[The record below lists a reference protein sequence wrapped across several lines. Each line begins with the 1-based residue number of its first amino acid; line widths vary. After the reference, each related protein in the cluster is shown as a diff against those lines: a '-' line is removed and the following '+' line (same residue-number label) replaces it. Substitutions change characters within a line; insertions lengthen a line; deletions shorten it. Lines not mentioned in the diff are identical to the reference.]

1 LVYAIK
7 LFLAVCLLI
16 AVAAPLLRKPFTGLM
31 SRKDYWRVWLVI
43 LGSACVSFLSLKP
56 YVFVAGVAV
65 GAIITSSFFG
75 TDVRG
80 RLASYWLLL
89 LLFPPVALSTDG
101 LAGFNR
107 VLDLNHPR
115 VLTLILLLPAAFSLA
130 GNRQIRV
137 PPAMRWT
144 DLLVVSFPVLRLITA
159 APTSSL
165 TVIVRMVVEIV
176 LDLVLPYYVTTRGL
190 RSASDLKFVGSRMA
204 LGFAFMAVVGLMESV
219 LRKNVYTELEF
230 IYGTRWTST
239 HVLWRGP
246 FVRVDSTTPQPIIM
260 AFVMLCAYGLWAW
273 LRTTGEVLLRHG
285 RLVALVLF
293 IAFFATWSRGPL
305 LGFAGFVMCL
315 LALRWMAPM
324 RFLTLLVVVV
334 AAGGIATASGADT
347 YIYEA
352 LKTMFGSSE
361 ADTSSIDY
369 RRKLLEASIA
379 LIRQSPVW
387 GVPNYTAY
395 LQDLRQGEGIID
407 LVNTYVAVMLSAG
420 LVGLTCFLSPHLLVL
435 YRLLKRVP
443 PVPQRSRLLGG
454 SFPVAFASLTVAA
467 LFVIFTTSNFSL
479 VTSMLLFIIAVPSAW
494 LAMSPEQQKLAD
506 ASEPVPGEPQR
517 RPGALPVY
525 VNPGVW

>member
-1 LVYAIK
+1 MVYAIK

-16 AVAAPLLRKPFTGLM
+16 AVAAPFLRKPFSGLL
-31 SRKDYWRVWLVI
+31 SKKDYWRVWLVI

-56 YVFVAGVAV
+56 YVFVAGVAI
-65 GAIITSSFFG
+65 GALIAGNLFG

-80 RLASYWLLL
+80 RLAAYWLLL
-89 LLFPPVALSTDG
+89 LLFPAVTMSTDG

-107 VLDLNHPR
+107 VLDLNHAR
-115 VLTLILLLPAAFSLA
+115 VLALILLVPAAVSLA
-130 GNRQIRV
+130 GNRQVKV
-137 PPAMRWT
+137 PTAMRLT
-144 DLLVVSFPVLRLITA
+144 DVLVVSFPLLRLVTA

-165 TVIVRMVVEIV
+165 TVIVRMMVEIF
-176 LDLVLPYYVTTRGL
+176 LDLLLPYYVTTRGL

-204 LGFAFMAVVGLMESV
+204 LGFAFMAMVALMESV

-246 FVRVDSTTPQPIIM
+246 FIRVDSTTPQPIIM
-260 AFVMLCAYGLWAW
+260 AFVMLCAFAFWAW

-285 RLVALVLF
+285 RLVAAILF
-293 IAFFATWSRGPL
+293 IAFFATWSRGPM
-305 LGFAGFVMCL
+305 LGFVGFVMCL
-315 LALRWMAPM
+315 FALRWMAPM
-324 RFLTLLVVVV
+324 RFLALVVVV
-334 AAGGIATASGADT
+334 VAVGGVAAASGADA
-347 YIYEA
+347 YVYEGLKA
-352 LKTMFGSSE
+352 LFGASE

-369 RRKLLEASIA
+369 RRKLLEASLA

-435 YRLLKRVP
+435 YRLLKQVP

-454 SFPVAFASLTVAA
+454 SFPIAFASLTIAA

-479 VTSMLLFIIAVPSAW
+479 VTSMLLFMIAVPTAW
-494 LAMSPEQQKLAD
+494 LAMSPEEQALAD
-506 ASEPVPGEPQR
+506 TSEALQGEPSFR
-517 RPGALPVY
+517 RGRMPAY
-525 VNPGVW
+525 VNPGAW